1 MPQQRHLSSTPNRGP
16 AHASPAAYRDSPAGS
31 MTWEGNAQLDST
43 VNRNKNLKDA
53 FVVQSWLIK
62 SSQVLEKFKLDPLP
76 DSYLHDSQSETGT
89 DYSNAPTSEYD
100 QHSAKSPEQV
110 SPPESPPW
118 RIKNEGGVLSDMP
131 ALALDEF
138 RLHLAAFQEQERAD
152 AEAKRGQEQEHERQQ
167 ELLREQLDKQAE
179 HKRQVDMQ
187 KQAHAQKQAQEK
199 QADAKRKQQ
208 EQHQKQQYA
217 GIDRKEDGRQT
228 PTQPPSAAA
237 EAATAAAAT
246 AVAAAAAATKQ
257 ITLGLSFSKCDEGGM
272 KVARLK
278 DGGCAALHGGIQIG
292 DRVLRIDEQDL
303 AEKSALQLNKL
314 LSGPENSKAVLQVVK
329 AGQAEMVT
337 MVITRHLATSGKIG
351 FGVVQR

>member
-1 MPQQRHLSSTPNRGP
+1 
-16 AHASPAAYRDSPAGS
+16 
-31 MTWEGNAQLDST
+31 
-43 VNRNKNLKDA
+43 
-53 FVVQSWLIK
+53 
-62 SSQVLEKFKLDPLP
+62 
-76 DSYLHDSQSETGT
+76 
-89 DYSNAPTSEYD
+89 
-100 QHSAKSPEQV
+100 
-110 SPPESPPW
+110 
-118 RIKNEGGVLSDMP
+118 MP

-167 ELLREQLDKQAE
+167 ELLREQQNKQAE

-208 EQHQKQQYA
+208 EQHQKQQNA

-257 ITLGLSFSKCDEGGM
+257 ITLGLSFSKCNEGGM

-314 LSGPENSKAVLQVVK
+314 LSGPENSNAVLQVNSCHLHLG
-329 AGQAEMVT
+329 ARRRRGFRLDLPRAMWSRPNFT
-337 MVITRHLATSGKIG
+337 VIFRVLHRDDLTQEICRFSVFGRVSADPFVWTSIPSDPN
-351 FGVVQR
+351 RPLTHPNRS

>member
-1 MPQQRHLSSTPNRGP
+1 
-16 AHASPAAYRDSPAGS
+16 
-31 MTWEGNAQLDST
+31 
-43 VNRNKNLKDA
+43 
-53 FVVQSWLIK
+53 
-62 SSQVLEKFKLDPLP
+62 
-76 DSYLHDSQSETGT
+76 
-89 DYSNAPTSEYD
+89 
-100 QHSAKSPEQV
+100 
-110 SPPESPPW
+110 
-118 RIKNEGGVLSDMP
+118 MP

-167 ELLREQLDKQAE
+167 ELLREQQNKQAE

-208 EQHQKQQYA
+208 EQHQKQQNA

-257 ITLGLSFSKCDEGGM
+257 ITLGLSFSKCNEGGM

-314 LSGPENSKAVLQVVK
+314 LSGPENSNAVLQVNSCHLHLG
-329 AGQAEMVT
+329 ARRRRGFRLDLPRAMWSRPNFT
-337 MVITRHLATSGKIG
+337 VIFRVLHRDDLTQEICRFSVFGRVSADPFVWTSIPSDPN
-351 FGVVQR
+351 RPLTYPNRS